1 LGESGHDLL
10 GGTEEDPLPFAYW
23 QVKAPDYAE
32 GDFLVLESEFSAG
45 RGGEGRIL
53 GLEEGGVDS
62 CVDDMEFFWIDP
74 ARMAVMA
81 FGNRGGRV
89 IVALAQNLGDKC
101 GNGNDGVGVGEKMV
115 SAEGGARALGEMPG
129 ENDQGSGLDEAGG
142 EEGGPVVVAVV
153 GMKDAGADDTQK
165 PCEAQNLEWANVGQ
179 FMKLE
184 FGGFWREWGISGAGD
199 LHTPAPLGQSLGEGQ
214 ALIVGSAPPETGVEL
229 QDSGDQRG
237 G

>member
-1 LGESGHDLL
+1 
-10 GGTEEDPLPFAYW
+10 LPFAYW

-115 SAEGGARALGEMPG
+115 SAEG
-129 ENDQGSGLDEAGG
+129 
-142 EEGGPVVVAVV
+142 
-153 GMKDAGADDTQK
+153 
-165 PCEAQNLEWANVGQ
+165 
-179 FMKLE
+179 
-184 FGGFWREWGISGAGD
+184 
-199 LHTPAPLGQSLGEGQ
+199 
-214 ALIVGSAPPETGVEL
+214 
-229 QDSGDQRG
+229 
-237 G
+237 